1 MKVEMIMRE
10 LSEMELSLWEMANNL
25 RGNMDA
31 SEYKNYIFAFM
42 FYRFLSN
49 KEEKYLLSQ
58 QLISEKEGEKLYQSF
73 ANAVEAEN
81 PTNKEEAW
89 NDFEE
94 DLVSGLGYAI
104 KPNNLWEAIVDRVN
118 DQTMIAS
125 DYQSAFDSFN
135 NSAMKNSNAESDFK
149 GIFGDVNL
157 GDARLGTTTA
167 ERAKSVGKIVGL
179 IDSID
184 YVGENGEDVLGKIY
198 EYLIK
203 QFAASAGKKGGEF
216 YTPHEVSLLIAKIVT
231 DGKKIDKEAFS
242 VFDPACG
249 SGSLLLTVGAA
260 LEGSDRVGAVKYYG
274 QELNTSTYNI
284 ARMNL
289 MMHDVVY
296 QDMHLNNA
304 DTLGRDWPDGPDA
317 KGVDHP
323 RMFDAVVEN
332 PPYSQKWNADES
344 FLKDARY
351 KDFGGK
357 LAPKSKAD
365 YAFLLDGLY
374 HLDRKNGVMAIVL
387 PHGVLFRGSSEET
400 IRKRLIEKNLIDTII
415 GLPANLFYGTGI
427 PTIIMILKKDQK
439 KDRNILFIDASKD
452 FGKVKNQNILRDEN
466 VEKIYQAYRERK
478 SVDKY
483 AYLATPDDIV
493 ANDYNLNI
501 PRYVDTSEEEPE
513 IDLDAVLEKIRKDD
527 EEIAALQ
534 KEVDDQLRILGVLK

>member
-1 MKVEMIMRE
+1 MK
-10 LSEMELSLWEMANNL
+10 LTDMESNLWEMANNL

-42 FYRFLSN
+42 FYRFLSD
-49 KEEKYLLSQ
+49 KEREYLINQKLVT
-58 QLISEKEGEKLYQSF
+58 EKEGAKFYNSF
-73 ANAVEAEN
+73 EHAV
-81 PTNKEEAW
+81 KEENIANPEEGW
-89 NDFEE
+89 KDFEE
-94 DLVSGLGYAI
+94 DLVNGLGYAI
-104 KPNNLWEAIVDRVN
+104 KPNDLWEAIVDRVN
-118 DQTMIAS
+118 DQTIVPS
-125 DYQSAFDSFN
+125 DYQAAFDSFN
-135 NSAMKNSNAESDFK
+135 SSAMKNSNAEADFK

-167 ERAKSVGKIVGL
+167 DRAKSVGRIISL
-179 IDSID
+179 IDSIEYGVD
-184 YVGENGEDVLGKIY
+184 GEDVLGRIY

-216 YTPHEVSLLIAKIVT
+216 YTPHEVSQLIAKIVT
-231 DGKKIDKEAFS
+231 DGKKIEDEAFS

-249 SGSLLLTVGAA
+249 SGSLLLSVGAA
-260 LEGSDRVGAVKYYG
+260 LGGSDKIGAVKYYG

-289 MMHDVVY
+289 MMHGVVY
-296 QDMHLNNA
+296 QDMHINNA
-304 DTLGRDWPDGPDA
+304 DTLGRDWPDGPDD

-332 PPYSQKWNADES
+332 PPYSQKWSADES

-351 KDFGGK
+351 KEYGGK

-374 HLDRKNGVMAIVL
+374 HLNRKNGVMAIVL

-400 IRKRLIEKNLIDTII
+400 IRKRLIEKNVIDTII
-415 GLPANLFYGTGI
+415 GLPANLFYGTNI

-452 FGKVKNQNILRDEN
+452 FGKMKNQNILRAEDI
-466 VEKIYQAYRERK
+466 EKIYTTYHERK
-478 SVDKY
+478 TVEKY
-483 AYLATPDDIV
+483 AYLATPDDIET
-493 ANDYNLNI
+493 NGFNLNI
-501 PRYVDTSEEEPE
+501 PRYVDTSEEEQE
-513 IDLDAVLEKIRKDD
+513 IDLNAVLDRIRKDD
-527 EEIAALQ
+527 EEIATLQ
-534 KEVDDQLRILGVLK
+534 KKVEDQLRILGVLK